1 MNTQNDF
8 LDNAVDDGVVT
19 DGAGDL
25 DAEMCSYIQNDTEEM
40 CSSLRNDTHR
50 MCGGNAKETYLEIFY
65 FRQFAK
71 HFMFNSESEKS
82 EIYCAALKNILPD
95 NENYD
100 FITLIF
106 ADSISEI
113 YRE

>member
-50 MCGGNAKETYLEIFY
+50 MCGGNTKETYLEVLCFKQFY
-65 FRQFAK
+65 K
-71 HFMFNSESEKS
+71 HFVFVEDEEGNRNKRMEKYFEVS
-82 EIYCAALKNILPD
+82 AVVDVGCGGTK
-95 NENYD
+95 
-100 FITLIF
+100 
-106 ADSISEI
+106 S
-113 YRE
+113 